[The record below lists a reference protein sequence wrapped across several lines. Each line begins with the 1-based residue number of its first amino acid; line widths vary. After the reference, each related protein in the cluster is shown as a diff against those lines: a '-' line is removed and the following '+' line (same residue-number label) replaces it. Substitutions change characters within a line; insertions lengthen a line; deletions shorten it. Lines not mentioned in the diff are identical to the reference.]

1 MRIAVDCNVIDYM
14 GKGYSKMTNNAD
26 YLLKKTFMDTIVEKY
41 GLFLGV
47 RELCDVLQVSRPLV
61 DQMIATRELPVVKIG
76 KMYRISADE
85 FANWYYSRV
94 VGERKSVQSYLVK
107 QSKLYNTPNHQ
118 KRLHQFER

>member
-1 MRIAVDCNVIDYM
+1 
-14 GKGYSKMTNNAD
+14 MTNNES

-94 VGERKSVQSYLVK
+94 IGERKSVQSYLIK
-107 QSKLYNTPNHQ
+107 QSKIYNTSANRQ
-118 KRLHQFER
+118 KRPHQFER